1 MYLKNKVATLFLLT
15 QLLQRLH
22 KNKSKVS
29 LWFHIT
35 LHKLYAFLLL
45 FTKGRITTNLQSNA
59 LNCSP
64 LNISI
69 NESLNYL
76 FPQHL

>member
-1 MYLKNKVATLFLLT
+1 MYLKNKVAMPFLQT
-15 QLLQRLH
+15 QLLQRPH

-35 LHKLYAFLLL
+35 LHKLYTFLPL
-45 FTKGRITTNLQSNA
+45 FTKGRITVNLLSNA
-59 LNCSP
+59 QNSSP

-69 NESLNYL
+69 NESLNHL